1 MKTTIVPAQI
11 TSLEDII
18 AANLNLTQVVLLII
32 PIFISAL
39 VFVGLPPF
47 MHIRLYKIIVLLVL
61 SLPPLVLAVRINGV
75 VALRWVVLIADFN
88 FRPDCYLYTVK
99 NHQNCYCQ
107 QTDYLNEPS
116 PETLSLIN
124 RQKIPNYQLSID
136 ERLAIDDLI
145 KQRSIHFYADRK
157 GNLNA
162 SIQ

>member
-1 MKTTIVPAQI
+1 MKTNIVPAQI

-32 PIFISAL
+32 PIFVSAL
-39 VFVGLPPF
+39 VFLGLPPF

-75 VALRWVVLIADFN
+75 VALRWVVLIADFY
-88 FRPDCYLYTVK
+88 FRPGRYLYTVK

-116 PETLSLIN
+116 PEI
-124 RQKIPNYQLSID
+124 
-136 ERLAIDDLI
+136 LAVL
-145 KQRSIHFYADRK
+145 K
-157 GNLNA
+157 
-162 SIQ
+162 

>member
-1 MKTTIVPAQI
+1 MKTNIVPAQI

-32 PIFISAL
+32 PIFVSAL
-39 VFVGLPPF
+39 VFLGLPPF

-75 VALRWVVLIADFN
+75 VALRWVVLIADFY
-88 FRPDCYLYTVK
+88 FRPGRYLYIVK

-116 PETLSLIN
+116 PEI
-124 RQKIPNYQLSID
+124 
-136 ERLAIDDLI
+136 LAVL
-145 KQRSIHFYADRK
+145 K
-157 GNLNA
+157 
-162 SIQ
+162 